1 METIIGI
8 KGKDFVM
15 LCADSSHPH
24 SIMVLKDGKYCTII
38 EFLTNALDDSAKKNK
53 IKFGSRF

>member
-15 LCADSSHPH
+15 LAADSSHPH
-24 SIMVLKDGKYCTII
+24 SIMVLKDGKYCPIPS
-38 EFLTNALDDSAKKNK
+38 FLTKALDDSAKN
-53 IKFGSRF
+53 I

>member
-1 METIIGI
+1 METIVGI

-24 SIMVLKDGKYCTII
+24 SIMILKDGKYCTKLKFI
-38 EFLTNALDDSAKKNK
+38 TNTLDDSAKNKN
-53 IKFGSRF
+53 

>member
-24 SIMVLKDGKYCTII
+24 SIMVLKDGKCRQKPS
-38 EFLTNALDDSAKKNK
+38 FLTNALDDSAKN
-53 IKFGSRF
+53 ISFYATRF